1 MARLRR
7 QKRAARGGGAA
18 TLEEPT
24 QRWPAT
30 PMRAT
35 TLCLSEVV
43 AATGVPASTIHHY
56 RRAGVIPPP
65 ERPAANRFVYD
76 DRHVRAIRLVRT
88 LRERR
93 GLHLEEIAEVLPG
106 LLAATGAESAGSE
119 PAERLVVETDDGD
132 EPFDNSAE
140 VRERVIDAAFIQFRG
155 HTYDEVTVGAVAD
168 AARVA
173 KGSFYRHF
181 ASKEELFTAVVEH
194 LLAELATNFA
204 EAVDTLGGAEG
215 LAGDPQR
222 FASVFALLV
231 ARSLPVLL
239 EVGAWAAKGR
249 PAAQV
254 LSRDVLRTLAEAVG
268 RPLAPEDPVPAG
280 LAVIESAFG
289 TVLRWAMQPDWP
301 AHDRRK
307 GGLGVTLSQLLEATG
322 AA

>member
-1 MARLRR
+1 
-7 QKRAARGGGAA
+7 
-18 TLEEPT
+18 
-24 QRWPAT
+24 
-30 PMRAT
+30 
-35 TLCLSEVV
+35 VV

-93 GLHLEEIAEVLPG
+93 GLHLEEIAEVLPD
-106 LLAATGAESAGSE
+106 LLAAT
-119 PAERLVVETDDGD
+119 D
-132 EPFDNSAE
+132 EPFDYSPEGGDAE
-140 VRERVIDAAFIQFRG
+140 VRERVIDAAFIQFRS
-155 HTYDEVTVGAVAD
+155 HTYDEVTVGSVAD
-168 AARVA
+168 AAKVA

-181 ASKEELFTAVVEH
+181 SSKEELFTAVVEH

-204 EAVDTLGGAEG
+204 EAVETLGGAAG

-268 RPLAPEDPVPAG
+268 RPLAPEDPIPAG

-289 TVLRWAMQPDWP
+289 TVLNWAMQPDWP

-307 GGLGVTLSQLLEATG
+307 GGLGVTLTQLLEATG

>member
-7 QKRAARGGGAA
+7 QRRTVGGRSAA
-18 TLEEPT
+18 LDEPA

-30 PMRAT
+30 PVRAT
-35 TLCLSEVV
+35 SLCLSEVV

-65 ERPAANRFVYD
+65 ERPSANRFVYD
-76 DRHVRAIRLVRT
+76 DRHVRAIRLVRS

-106 LLAATGAESAGSE
+106 LLAATGSE
-119 PAERLVVETDDGD
+119 PADRSVVEPEEEID

-140 VRERVIDAAFIQFRG
+140 VRERVIDAAFIQFRS

-168 AARVA
+168 AAKVA

-268 RPLAPEDPVPAG
+268 RPLAPDDPIPAG

-289 TVLRWAMQPDWP
+289 TVLHWAMQPDWP

-307 GGLGVTLSQLLEATG
+307 GGLGVTLAQLLEATG

>member
-1 MARLRR
+1 MGRLPR
-7 QKRAARGGGAA
+7 QTRAGGAA
-18 TLEEPT
+18 TLEHPSE
-24 QRWPAT
+24 RWPAT
-30 PMRAT
+30 PARAT

-76 DRHVRAIRLVRT
+76 DRHVQAIRLVRS

-106 LLAATGAESAGSE
+106 LLAATSSE
-119 PAERLVVETDDGD
+119 PVDRSPADAGEAG

-140 VRERVIDAAFIQFRG
+140 VRERVIDAAFIQFRS

-168 AARVA
+168 AAEVA

-268 RPLAPEDPVPAG
+268 RPLAPEDPIPAG

-301 AHDRRK
+301 AHDRQK
-307 GGLGVTLSQLLEATG
+307 GGLGTTLAQLLEATG

>member
-7 QKRAARGGGAA
+7 QKRAVGRGRRAS
-18 TLEEPT
+18 TLEEPA

-30 PMRAT
+30 PQRST

-76 DRHVRAIRLVRT
+76 DRHVRAIRLVRS

-93 GLHLEEIAEVLPG
+93 GLHLEEIAEVLPS
-106 LLAATGAESAGSE
+106 LLAANNAE
-119 PAERLVVETDDGD
+119 PADRSVVDADEVD
-132 EPFDNSAE
+132 EPFDTSAE
-140 VRERVIDAAFIQFRG
+140 VRERVIDAAFIQFRS

-268 RPLAPEDPVPAG
+268 RPLAPEDPIPAG

-289 TVLRWAMQPDWP
+289 TVLHWAMQPDWP

-307 GGLGVTLSQLLEATG
+307 GGLGVTLAQLLDATG